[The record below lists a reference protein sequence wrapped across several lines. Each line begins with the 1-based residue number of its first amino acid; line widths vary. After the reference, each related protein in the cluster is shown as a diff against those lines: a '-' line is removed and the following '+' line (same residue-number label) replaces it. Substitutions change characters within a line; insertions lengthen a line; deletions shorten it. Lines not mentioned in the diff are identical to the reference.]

1 MMNQSDIG
9 QWSKQCLVS
18 ASLLLLTAGCG
29 VIFPEAEAQRPEAD
43 SDTGPISVDV
53 ERATPLANAA
63 LEYTGST
70 QPVREVALRS
80 QVQGQLMTLEV
91 EVGDRVRQGQVLG
104 NVDDDVLV
112 GAVNQATAEGAAQA
126 AEAASAR
133 SQVGEVKTQVEQARL
148 ALVQAQGDVL
158 KLKTALQAQIEEAR
172 LNRQQTQADAQR
184 LTQLAKV
191 GGIPEQQA
199 EQARTLAQQAQQT
212 YINVQANA
220 AQQITQAETAVQ
232 TARQVLAS
240 TQAQVAIEQDN
251 LAAAQLRVTA
261 QQAAVN
267 QAQKQQS
274 YATVIAPISG
284 LVLSRQTEAGNL
296 LQPGNEIVR
305 LGDFRQVKVV
315 VQVSERLLSQLRVGQ
330 QAQVRLDAFP
340 DQRLRGT
347 IARISPLANATSRL
361 LPVEVVI
368 PNPNGKLGSGLL
380 ARVSFESRANRR
392 VSVPETALLSG
403 QSQGQ
408 GEPLSSQAAARS
420 GSTPPGATTD
430 AKPQSRRA
438 NVPQSGKPQ
447 AESADRQTD
456 TLFVLQADGS
466 TVQARTVTLG
476 DRQNGQVEILSGLAL
491 GERYIARSSR
501 PLEDGAAVRLSA
513 ISAPAA
519 EESRS

>member
-1 MMNQSDIG
+1 MMNQIDIG

-18 ASLLLLTAGCG
+18 ASLLLLTAGCT
-29 VIFPEAEAQRPEAD
+29 VIFPAAEAQRPGAE

-53 ERATPLANAA
+53 EQATPLANAA
-63 LEYTGST
+63 VEYTGST

-80 QVQGQLMTLEV
+80 QVQGQLMTLAV

-104 NVDDDVLV
+104 NVDDEVLL

-158 KLKTALQAQIEEAR
+158 KLKTALQAQVEEAR

-212 YINVQANA
+212 FINVQANA
-220 AQQITQAETAVQ
+220 TQQIAQAETAVR

-251 LAAAQLRVTA
+251 LAAAQLRVAA

-267 QAQKQQS
+267 QAQKQRS
-274 YATVIAPISG
+274 YATVIAPIGG

-296 LQPGNEIVR
+296 LQPGNEILR
-305 LGDFRQVKVV
+305 LGDFSQVKVV
-315 VQVSERLLSQLRVGQ
+315 VQVSERLLAQLRVGQ
-330 QAQVRLDAFP
+330 QAQVWLDAFP
-340 DQRLRGT
+340 GQRLRGT

-380 ARVSFESRANRR
+380 ARVSFESRADRR
-392 VSVPETALLSG
+392 ISVPETAFGS
-403 QSQGQ
+403 QAQGQ
-408 GEPLSSQAAARS
+408 GGPPSSQAAARS
-420 GSTPPGATTD
+420 GSTPPGAT
-430 AKPQSRRA
+430 ANAQPQSRRA
-438 NVPQSGKPQ
+438 NVPRPSNPQ
-447 AESADRQTD
+447 AESADQQTD
-456 TLFVLQADGS
+456 TVFVLQADGT

-476 DRQNGQVEILSGLAL
+476 DRQNGRVDILSGLAL
-491 GERYIARSSR
+491 GERYIVRSSR
-501 PLEDGAAVRLSA
+501 PLEDGATVRLSA
-513 ISAPAA
+513 ISTPAA
-519 EESRS
+519 EDSRS